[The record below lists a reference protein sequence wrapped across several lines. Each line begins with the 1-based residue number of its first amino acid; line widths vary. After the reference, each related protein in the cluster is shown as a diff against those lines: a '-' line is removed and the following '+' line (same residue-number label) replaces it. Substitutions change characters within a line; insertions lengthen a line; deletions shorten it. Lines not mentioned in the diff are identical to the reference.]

1 MPVRTDD
8 NTPRTMREIG
18 IIKRPGNTEEP
29 EMIAAELRLW
39 FRERNINVMIDQVK
53 QGLDLL
59 IILGGDGT
67 LLHVAEQASRYGI
80 PVVGINLG
88 DLGFLTEVSKDER
101 YEALEAILN
110 NKFAIEHRLLLKTRL
125 ISRGQASEWRMALN
139 DVVISKGN
147 IDRLIQL
154 DSWANN
160 KYITTYRADGL
171 IFSTPTGATAYNL
184 SAGGPIVHPALQSIL
199 ITPICP
205 FMLDSRPLLVAPDTI
220 LTARLKNGRRQD
232 VKVLVDGQ
240 SAWDIHLD
248 DTIEIQASEYYLKLI
263 ASSKKDYFEILRNKL
278 NWGSSIKNG
287 RNSSI

>member
-1 MPVRTDD
+1 
-8 NTPRTMREIG
+8 MREIG

>member
-1 MPVRTDD
+1 
-8 NTPRTMREIG
+8 MRKIG
-18 IIKRPGNTEEP
+18 IIKRPGSTEEP
-29 EMIAAELRLW
+29 EIIAAELSAW
-39 FRERNINVMIDQVK
+39 FDKRGIRVVIDKVEP
-53 QGLDLL
+53 GLDLL

-110 NKFAIEHRLLLKTRL
+110 NKFAIERRLLLKARL
-125 ISRGQASEWRMALN
+125 ISRGQATEWRMALN

-220 LTARLKNGRRQD
+220 LTAKLKNGRRHD

-248 DTIEIQASEYYLKLI
+248 DTIVIQASEYYLKLI

-287 RNSSI
+287 RNSTR

>member
-1 MPVRTDD
+1 
-8 NTPRTMREIG
+8 MREIG
-18 IIKRPGNTEEP
+18 IIRRLGNTEEP
-29 EMIAAELRLW
+29 EIIAAELSVW
-39 FRERNINVMIDQVK
+39 FRERGIKVVIDQVK
-53 QGLDLL
+53 PGLDLL

-67 LLHVAEQASRYGI
+67 LLHVAGEASRYGI

-110 NKFAIEHRLLLKTRL
+110 NRFAIEHRLLLKTRI
-125 ISRGQASEWRMALN
+125 ISGGQPSDWRMALN

-154 DSWANN
+154 DSWANDN
-160 KYITTYRADGL
+160 YITTYRADGL

-205 FMLDSRPLLVAPDTI
+205 FMLDSRPLLVAPETI
-220 LTARLKNGRRQD
+220 LTARLKDGRRQD

-240 SAWDIHLD
+240 SAWDIHQD

-287 RNSSI
+287 RNPIR

>member
-1 MPVRTDD
+1 
-8 NTPRTMREIG
+8 MREIG

-29 EMIAAELRLW
+29 ERIAAELKLW
-39 FRERNINVMIDQVK
+39 FRERDINVVIDQVK
-53 QGLDLL
+53 KGLDLL

-67 LLHVAEQASRYGI
+67 LLHVAGQASRYGI

-125 ISRGQASEWRMALN
+125 ISKGQASEWRMALN

-220 LTARLKNGRRQD
+220 LTAKLKNGRRQD

-240 SAWDIHLD
+240 SAWDIHQE

>member
-1 MPVRTDD
+1 
-8 NTPRTMREIG
+8 MREIG

-29 EMIAAELRLW
+29 EMIAAELQLW
-39 FRERNINVMIDQVK
+39 FRERGINVVIDQVK

-110 NKFAIEHRLLLKTRL
+110 NKFTIEHRLLLKTRL
-125 ISRGQASEWRMALN
+125 ISRGQASEWRRALN

-205 FMLDSRPLLVAPDTI
+205 FMLDSRPLLVAPNTI
-220 LTARLKNGRRQD
+220 LTAKLKNGPRQD

>member
-1 MPVRTDD
+1 
-8 NTPRTMREIG
+8 MREIG
-18 IIKRPGNTEEP
+18 IIRRLGNTEEP
-29 EMIAAELRLW
+29 EIIAAELSAW
-39 FRERNINVMIDQVK
+39 FRERGIKVVIDQVK
-53 QGLDLL
+53 PGLDLL

-67 LLHVAEQASRYGI
+67 LLHVAGEASRYGI

-101 YEALEAILN
+101 YEALEAILHN
-110 NKFAIEHRLLLKTRL
+110 RFAIEHRLLLKTRL
-125 ISRGQASEWRMALN
+125 ISGGRPSDWRMALN

-154 DSWANN
+154 DSWANDN
-160 KYITTYRADGL
+160 YITTYRADGL

-205 FMLDSRPLLVAPDTI
+205 FMLDSRPLLVAPETI
-220 LTARLKNGRRQD
+220 LTARLKDGRRQD

-240 SAWDIHLD
+240 SAWDIHQD

-287 RNSSI
+287 KNPSR